1 MKKPALLA
9 AAAASSVLF
18 ALALPNEVFAY
29 GMPVL
34 GFLALVPLYFAMG
47 AAPSYGF
54 AALAAGL
61 YGALH
66 HALSSYWLYFFK
78 DFALFT
84 IGATTLAYFVVY
96 AVFGLY
102 LAFFLK
108 KTGPYRPMAFALL
121 WTCFEF
127 LKSTGFLGYPWGLL
141 PYTQTEVLPLLQI
154 ADVTGIYGLSFLL
167 ALANAVLAEVLR
179 RPFAPVPGAPLPDGS
194 LLSARRP
201 PTTRRPAQTPRRAK
215 AAPPALPEPQALDR
229 GLKLRHL
236 GFALLLG
243 VAVLSYGA
251 FRLAKPYEAEASVDA
266 VLVQQNVDPWYL
278 GEEAALEANIRLA
291 RSKLDPAG
299 KAPDIVVFSET
310 SLKRP
315 YKEFVNWFSKT
326 PAADPLVPFIKE
338 SRAHLFTGAPVV
350 LDWETLD
357 MSNSVLLIDPEA
369 RQVEDYAK
377 LHPVPFA
384 EAIPLWEFEW
394 FRTFMRTV
402 VGMDSGWV
410 MGTEYTVFELPT
422 ATGTVRFGAPIC
434 FEDAFPEVC
443 REFFLADPP
452 ADFLLNLTNDSWSKT
467 NSAEIQH
474 FAAARFRAIEFRRT
488 LVRSTN
494 GGLTCVVDPS
504 GAVIARLPLFEQA
517 ALRTTVPIH
526 RGPATTYLLLG
537 DWFARLCLLLSAAW
551 SLILIA
557 KDFRA
562 RRRP

>member
-1 MKKPALLA
+1 MKKPLLLA
-9 AAAASSVLF
+9 AALSSSVLF

-29 GMPVL
+29 GMPAL
-34 GFLALVPLYFAMG
+34 GTLALIPLYFAMG
-47 AAPSYGF
+47 AAPSYRF

-78 DFALFT
+78 DFALYT

-96 AVFGLY
+96 AVFGFY

-108 KTGPYRPMAFALL
+108 KTGPYRPLAFALL
-121 WTCFEF
+121 WTSFEF

-154 ADVTGIYGLSFLL
+154 ADITGIYGLSFLL
-167 ALANAVLAEVLR
+167 AFANAVLAEGLAR
-179 RPFAPVPGAPLPDGS
+179 ASRPVPGQPRPDG
-194 LLSARRP
+194 LYLAARRIP
-201 PTTRRPAQTPRRAK
+201 ASRRTAKPARGRRVG
-215 AAPPALPEPQALDR
+215 AASLPGPEALDR
-229 GLKLRHL
+229 GLKLRYF
-236 GFALLLG
+236 GFALFLG
-243 VAVLSYGA
+243 VAVLAYGR
-251 FRLAKPYEAEASVDA
+251 FRLAEPFEAATNVDA

-278 GEEAALEANIRLA
+278 GEEAALEANIRMA
-291 RSKLDPAG
+291 RSKLDPEG
-299 KAPDIVVFSET
+299 RAPDIVVFSET

-315 YKEFVNWFSKT
+315 YKEFTSWFSKT
-326 PAADPLVPFIKE
+326 PASDPLVPFIRD

-350 LDWETLD
+350 LDWETLE
-357 MSNSVLLIDPEA
+357 MSNSVLLIDPA
-369 RQVEDYAK
+369 GRQVEEYAK

-410 MGTEYTVFELPT
+410 MGSEYTVFELPT
-422 ATGTVRFGAPIC
+422 KKGSVRFGAPIC

-504 GAVIARLPLFEQA
+504 GAVIAELPLFEQA
-517 ALRTTVPIH
+517 ALRTEIPIH
-526 RGPATTYLLLG
+526 RGPATAYLLLG
-537 DWFARLCLLLSAAW
+537 DWFARLCLLLSASW